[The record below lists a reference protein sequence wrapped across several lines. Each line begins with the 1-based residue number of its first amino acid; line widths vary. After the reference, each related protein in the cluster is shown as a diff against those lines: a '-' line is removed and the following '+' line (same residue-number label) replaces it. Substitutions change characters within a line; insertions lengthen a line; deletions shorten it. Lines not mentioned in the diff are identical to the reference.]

1 MGRSKH
7 KAPLPAV
14 PIHPS
19 PLEGLGSRLAGS
31 GAPQATPPRRGRR
44 AAAALAVLL
53 LALLFVLPL
62 GRESGIGVASPTP
75 SPSGEASVAPSAV
88 PSAST
93 MPIPTPTPTTTP
105 TPTPTPASPSPTVA
119 PSTSPTTAP
128 TGSPIVI
135 GTCSSDVR
143 IALASEWADSQFI
156 VRTISVA
163 LPTAECDGASAQV
176 LLLDADG
183 GLLLRR
189 DGIIA
194 TQELEFNVLSDEIP
208 SQSVQSTAIEITA
221 ATTIPGT
228 SPEGSPGPGQLTLA
242 ITGQLGSLA
251 EEVEIAALGEGLV
264 PRGRLLLRIAAR
276 EYSELIGSDGR
287 GATRQR
293 IEERGAG
300 AFLITAIAEAPTGP
314 VQRRAYIALDDA
326 SRVVI
331 LIRDYDAWLLVNGA
345 NAVPELPVGGRG
357 ATILVAEDGRVVYL
371 DERVSVNAWA
381 AQLGNAATTLTR
393 PSTLLGGIFTGILI
407 ALLGLAAGL
416 VIDLIKR
423 KIRQYFEGALERF
436 KLPDLGSHFPKL
448 LGFRIDV
455 LPFLL
460 VGQLIAALNAP
471 LEKIPPLVQLL
482 QGAALG
488 ALGIL
493 LVSEFTR
500 IPRTQ
505 YMRRQLGDAGVFHG
519 RWSSILLALI
529 ALGLSHLLNIVP
541 GILVGLFA
549 ARRFRLELGDAEDAE
564 VTWRTSLLQAAAAV
578 VAWFA
583 IDLITTQ
590 VPDAESP
597 LRAISDGIL
606 ATIVVIGSHG
616 LLASMVNPTD
626 GGAVALRRKS
636 LWRWLVLIA
645 VSSILVIGVIST
657 GGSSEALFGPG
668 VSLPQL
674 VGLTVIAVL
683 LAVVATVVTRSRRG
697 ADAAA

>member
-1 MGRSKH
+1 
-7 KAPLPAV
+7 
-14 PIHPS
+14 
-19 PLEGLGSRLAGS
+19 
-31 GAPQATPPRRGRR
+31 
-44 AAAALAVLL
+44 
-53 LALLFVLPL
+53 
-62 GRESGIGVASPTP
+62 
-75 SPSGEASVAPSAV
+75 
-88 PSAST
+88 
-93 MPIPTPTPTTTP
+93 
-105 TPTPTPASPSPTVA
+105 
-119 PSTSPTTAP
+119 
-128 TGSPIVI
+128 
-135 GTCSSDVR
+135 
-143 IALASEWADSQFI
+143 
-156 VRTISVA
+156 
-163 LPTAECDGASAQV
+163 
-176 LLLDADG
+176 
-183 GLLLRR
+183 
-189 DGIIA
+189 
-194 TQELEFNVLSDEIP
+194 
-208 SQSVQSTAIEITA
+208 
-221 ATTIPGT
+221 
-228 SPEGSPGPGQLTLA
+228 
-242 ITGQLGSLA
+242 
-251 EEVEIAALGEGLV
+251 
-264 PRGRLLLRIAAR
+264 
-276 EYSELIGSDGR
+276 
-287 GATRQR
+287 
-293 IEERGAG
+293 
-300 AFLITAIAEAPTGP
+300 
-314 VQRRAYIALDDA
+314 
-326 SRVVI
+326 
-331 LIRDYDAWLLVNGA
+331 
-345 NAVPELPVGGRG
+345 
-357 ATILVAEDGRVVYL
+357 VVYL

-393 PSTLLGGIFTGILI
+393 PSTLLGGILTGILV
-407 ALLGLAAGL
+407 ALLGLVAGL
-416 VIDLIKR
+416 GIDLIKR

-505 YMRRQLGDAGVFHG
+505 YMRRTWGDAGVFHG
-519 RWSSILLALI
+519 RWTSILLALI

-564 VTWRTSLLQAAAAV
+564 VTWRTSLLQAVAAV
-578 VAWFA
+578 AAWFA

-590 VPDAESP
+590 VPDPESA

-606 ATIVVIGSHG
+606 STIVVIGSHG

-645 VSSILVIGVIST
+645 ISSILVIGVIST
-657 GGSSEALFGPG
+657 GGSAEDLFGPG

-674 VGLTVIAVL
+674 VALTVIAVL
-683 LAVVATVVTRSRRG
+683 LAVVATAVTRSRRG

>member
-1 MGRSKH
+1 MGRSRR
-7 KAPLPAV
+7 KAPLPAA

-19 PLEGLGSRLAGS
+19 PLEGLGARLAGS

-62 GRESGIGVASPTP
+62 GRESGIGIASPTP
-75 SPSGEASVAPSAV
+75 SASGEASAEPSVKPTPSATPT
-88 PSAST
+88 PS
-93 MPIPTPTPTTTP
+93 PTPTA
-105 TPTPTPASPSPTVA
+105 TPTPASPSPTVP
-119 PSTSPTTAP
+119 PSASPTTSP

-143 IALASEWADSQFI
+143 IALASEWANSRFI
-156 VRTISVA
+156 VRTITVA
-163 LPTAECDGASAQV
+163 LPTADCDGASAQV

-189 DGIIA
+189 DGVIA
-194 TQELEFNVLSDEIP
+194 TQELIFNVLAEEIP
-208 SQSVQSTAIEITA
+208 SQSVQGTAIEITA
-221 ATTIPGT
+221 PTTIPGA
-228 SPEGSPGPGQLTLA
+228 SPSASPGPSAG
-242 ITGQLGSLA
+242 TGSLSLEILGHLGSPIA
-251 EEVEIAALGEGLV
+251 EVEVSALGEGLAA
-264 PRGRLLLRIAAR
+264 RSRLLLSIAAR
-276 EYSELIGSDGR
+276 EYASSVGDDGR
-287 GATRQR
+287 GAIRQR
-293 IEERGAG
+293 VEERSAG
-300 AFLITAIAEAPTGP
+300 AFVITAAAETSTGP
-314 VQRRAYIALDDA
+314 VQRRAYIALDSA
-326 SRVVI
+326 GRVVI
-331 LIRDYDAWLLVNGA
+331 LIRDYDAWLLANGA
-345 NAVPELPVGGRG
+345 NAVPELPLGGRG
-357 ATILVAEDGRVVYL
+357 ATILTAEDGRVVYL

-393 PSTLLGGIFTGILI
+393 PSTLLGGILTGILI
-407 ALLGLAAGL
+407 ALLGLIAGL
-416 VIDLIKR
+416 GIDLIKR

-436 KLPDLGSHFPKL
+436 TLPDLGSHFPKL

-460 VGQLIAALNAP
+460 VGQVIAALNAP

-505 YMRRQLGDAGVFHG
+505 YMRRTWGDAGVFHG
-519 RWSSILLALI
+519 RWTSILLALI

-564 VTWRTSLLQAAAAV
+564 VTWRTSLLQAVAAV
-578 VAWFA
+578 AAWFA

-590 VPDAESP
+590 VPDPESA

-606 ATIVVIGSHG
+606 STIVVIGSHG
-616 LLASMVNPTD
+616 LLAAMVNPTD

-636 LWRWLVLIA
+636 LWRWLALIA
-645 VSSILVIGVIST
+645 LSSILVIGVIST
-657 GGSSEALFGPG
+657 GGSAEDLFGPG

-674 VGLTVIAVL
+674 AALTVIAVL
-683 LAVVATVVTRSRRG
+683 LAAVAAAVTRSRRG

>member
-1 MGRSKH
+1 MGGSKR
-7 KAPLPAV
+7 KAPLPAA
-14 PIHPS
+14 PIHAS
-19 PLEGLGSRLAGS
+19 PLEGLGARLAGS
-31 GAPQATPPRRGRR
+31 GAPQTTPRRRGRR

-62 GRESGIGVASPTP
+62 GRESGVGVASPTP
-75 SPSGEASVAPSAV
+75 SPSGDANVEPSAV
-88 PSAST
+88 PSPST
-93 MPIPTPTPTTTP
+93 VPTP
-105 TPTPTPASPSPTVA
+105 TPTPTPTPESPSPTVA
-119 PSTSPTTAP
+119 PSTSPTTTP

-143 IALASEWADSQFI
+143 IALASEWANSRFI

-163 LPTAECDGASAQV
+163 LPTADCDGASAQV
-176 LLLDADG
+176 LLLDSG
-183 GLLLRR
+183 GNLLLRR

-194 TQELEFNVLSDEIP
+194 TQELTFNVLTEEIP
-208 SQSVQSTAIEITA
+208 SQKVQGTAIEITA
-221 ATTIPGT
+221 PTTIPGA
-228 SPEGSPGPGQLTLA
+228 SPSTNPDPNSGA
-242 ITGQLGSLA
+242 GSLSLEIVGHLGILI
-251 EEVEIAALGEGLV
+251 EEVEVGVIGEGL
-264 PRGRLLLRIAAR
+264 AAR
-276 EYSELIGSDGR
+276 SQLQLQILTREYTSSVGDDGR
-287 GATRQR
+287 GAIRQR
-293 IEERGAG
+293 VDERDPG
-300 AFLITAIAEAPTGP
+300 AFVITAIAETPTVP
-314 VQRRAYIALDDA
+314 VQRRAYIALNDA
-326 SRVVI
+326 GRVVI
-331 LIRDYDAWLLVNGA
+331 LIRDYDAWLLTNGA
-345 NAVPELPVGGRG
+345 NAVPNLSVGGRG
-357 ATILVAEDGRVVYL
+357 ATILTAEDGRVVYL

-393 PSTLLGGIFTGILI
+393 PSTLLGGILTGILV
-407 ALLGLAAGL
+407 ALLGLIAGL
-416 VIDLIKR
+416 GIDLIKR

-436 KLPDLGSHFPKL
+436 TLPDLGSHFPKL

-460 VGQLIAALNAP
+460 VGQVIAALNAP
-471 LEKIPPLVQLL
+471 LEKIPPLMQLV

-505 YMRRQLGDAGVFHG
+505 YMRRTLGDAGIFHG
-519 RWSSILLALI
+519 RWTSILLALI
-529 ALGLSHLLNIVP
+529 ALGLSHLFNIVP

-578 VAWFA
+578 AAWFA

-590 VPDAESP
+590 VPDPESA

-606 ATIVVIGSHG
+606 STIVVIGSHG
-616 LLASMVNPTD
+616 LLAAMVNPTD

-636 LWRWLVLIA
+636 LWRWLALIA
-645 VSSILVIGVIST
+645 LSSILVIGVIST
-657 GGSSEALFGPG
+657 GGSAEDLFGPG

-674 VGLTVIAVL
+674 VALTVIAVL
-683 LAVVATVVTRSRRG
+683 LAAVAAAVTRSRRG

>member
-1 MGRSKH
+1 VGRSKRR
-7 KAPLPAV
+7 APSPAA
-14 PIHPS
+14 PSLPS
-19 PLEGLGSRLAGS
+19 PLEGLGARLAGS
-31 GAPQATPPRRGRR
+31 GAPQSTRPRRGRR
-44 AAAALAVLL
+44 AAAALAVIL

-62 GRESGIGVASPTP
+62 GRESDIGVASPTP
-75 SPSGEASVAPSAV
+75 SPSVESSVKPSVAPS
-88 PSAST
+88 PSVV
-93 MPIPTPTPTTTP
+93 PTPTTTP
-105 TPTPTPASPSPTVA
+105 TATPTPESPSPTVA
-119 PSTSPTTAP
+119 PSTSQTTTP
-128 TGSPIVI
+128 TGSPNVI
-135 GTCSSDVR
+135 GSCSSDVR
-143 IALASEWADSQFI
+143 IALASEWANSRFI
-156 VRTISVA
+156 VRTISIA

-176 LLLDADG
+176 LLLDAVG

-194 TQELEFNVLSDEIP
+194 SQELIFNVLAAEIP
-208 SQSVQSTAIEITA
+208 SQSVQGTAIEITA
-221 ATTIPGT
+221 PTTIPGE
-228 SPEGSPGPGQLTLA
+228 SPNVSPGPSA
-242 ITGQLGSLA
+242 ETGALSIEIIGHLGSLI
-251 EEVEIAALGEGLV
+251 EEVQVAALGDGLV
-264 PRGRLLLRIAAR
+264 ARSRIQLQILTQDF
-276 EYSELIGSDGR
+276 SSLVGDDGR
-287 GATRQR
+287 GAIRQGVD
-293 IEERGAG
+293 ERAPG
-300 AFLITAIAEAPTGP
+300 AFVITAIGEMPTGL
-314 VQRRAYIALDDA
+314 VQRRAYIALDDD

-345 NAVPELPVGGRG
+345 NAVPDLPVSGRG
-357 ATILVAEDGRVVYL
+357 ATILVAEDDRVVYL

-381 AQLGNAATTLTR
+381 AQLGNAAMTLTR
-393 PSTLLGGIFTGILI
+393 PSTLLGGILTGILV
-407 ALLGLAAGL
+407 ALLGLVAGL
-416 VIDLIKR
+416 GIDFIKR
-423 KIRQYFEGALERF
+423 RIRQYFEGALERF
-436 KLPDLGSHFPKL
+436 KLPDLGSYFPKL

-460 VGQLIAALNAP
+460 VGQVVAALNAP

-505 YMRRQLGDAGVFHG
+505 YMRRTRGDAGVFHG
-519 RWSSILLALI
+519 RWTSILLALI

-549 ARRFRLELGDAEDAE
+549 ARRFRLELDDEEDAE
-564 VTWRTSLLQAAAAV
+564 VTWRTSLLQAVAAV

-590 VPDAESP
+590 VPNPESA

-606 ATIVVIGSHG
+606 STIVVIGSHG

-636 LWRWLVLIA
+636 LWRWLALI
-645 VSSILVIGVIST
+645 VISSILVIGVIST
-657 GGSSEALFGPG
+657 GGSAEDLFGPG

-674 VGLTVIAVL
+674 VTLTVIAVL
-683 LAVVATVVTRSRRG
+683 LAAVAAAVTRNRRG
-697 ADAAA
+697 ADAEA